1 MEVSKMAEMLHDRIK
16 NQLFLQYPDIPNYI
30 MDNLNHHLRPYQEE
44 AVQRFMYLEGKDDSN
59 LYNKLMFNMATG
71 SGKTLVLA
79 ASILYLFKEK
89 GYQNFL
95 FFVNS
100 TAIVNKTY
108 DNLTNT
114 SSNKYLFNPEGIVI
128 DGKQVNIQVV
138 DNYPTLPDENTI
150 YLKLTTINAL
160 HDKLN
165 YPRENEITY
174 EDLAQFPIVLLA
186 DEAHHLNVSTKKK
199 GKKNKV
205 QIEET
210 NWEVTVDRIMSQN
223 SKNKLLEFTAT
234 VQLEDDIFEK
244 YKDRILYRYDLK
256 EFMQQ
261 GYSKNVTL
269 LYTSEENKSKILH
282 ALLMSEYK
290 KYVAN
295 SHHIDL
301 KPVIMFQSTTIT
313 KSQEINQ
320 MMLDLIE
327 NLSYDELL
335 NTVNNGYHLY
345 KGQNSIWSK
354 VFAFYKKIDLSK
366 VINDLKWDFNEQ
378 TTLNVNDDK
387 EKEKN
392 AQLLNNLEDTDNP
405 IRAIFAVYKLNEGWD
420 VLNLFD
426 IVKLDEKKKVN
437 KNATN
442 AEAQLIGR
450 GARYYPFVYKNEK
463 SYQRR
468 FDTELTDLK
477 AIETLHYHT
486 INDSTYIK
494 NLHQSLTEA
503 KVQTNADNSEI
514 HEGKLKSSFRRSD
527 FFKNGKVYINKTIPT
542 TAEDYQNLE
551 DYNASREYQKS
562 LFQISESNLMK
573 DIKNIDD
580 KRKEVKLN
588 INKPL
593 LQKALRSNPFFRFSN
608 LKTYVPSITSMQ
620 TFIESRDFL
629 GDLEISATI
638 PTEIDENAITP
649 KLKLSILNDYLSMLE
664 SKIKNNYMKDKGT
677 TVFEGYKLS
686 EFVDDYIVEVSN
698 INRDV
703 TDVYDQKRPKNMSQH
718 NWYVYDK
725 AIVNGLESDLIDLI
739 NSMMES
745 LEQKYKEIYLI
756 RNERKIKFREING
769 VRGFMPDFLLYLKDN
784 ERTYQVFIEPK
795 GQHLLLNDKWKEEF
809 MLSLNERDD
818 IEILAENEDVRLVG
832 LCFYS
837 EDRKK
842 RNEFKKQFDDKIWG

>member
-1 MEVSKMAEMLHDRIK
+1 MVEMLHDRIE
-16 NQLFLQYPDIPNYI
+16 NQLFKQYPDIPNYI
-30 MDNLNHHLRPYQEE
+30 INNLNHRLRPYQEE
-44 AVQRFMYLEGKDDSN
+44 AVQRLMYLEEQDEGN

-114 SSNKYLFNPEGIVI
+114 SSSKYLYNPEGVVI
-128 DGKQVNIQVV
+128 NGKVINIQVV
-138 DNYPTLPDENTI
+138 DNYPVLPDENTI

-199 GKKNKV
+199 GKKTTQ

-210 NWEVTVDRIMSQN
+210 NWEVTVDRIMKQN
-223 SKNKLLEFTAT
+223 NKNKLLEFTAT

-261 GYSKNVTL
+261 GYSKSVTL
-269 LYTSEENKSKILH
+269 LYASEENENKILH

-290 KYVAN
+290 KYIADKN
-295 SHHIDL
+295 HITL
-301 KPVIMFQSTTIT
+301 KPVVMFQSTSI
-313 KSQEINQ
+313 KGSQEIHQ
-320 MMLDLIE
+320 MMLNRLEQLTYEQLGTIID
-327 NLSYDELL
+327 
-335 NTVNNGYHLY
+335 NGYKFY
-345 KGQNSIWSK
+345 SGQNSIWSK
-354 VFAFYKKIDLSK
+354 VFGFYKQANLLK
-366 VINDLKWDFNEQ
+366 VLDDLKWDFNEQ
-378 TTLNVNDDK
+378 TTLNVNNDK

-392 AQLLNNLEDTDNP
+392 AQLLNNLEDADNP

-426 IVKLDEKKKVN
+426 IVKVDEKKKVN

-450 GARYYPFVYKNEK
+450 GARYYPFIFEKEK
-463 SYQRR
+463 SYKRR
-468 FDTELTDLK
+468 FDNEFSDLK

-486 INDSTYIK
+486 INDSSYIK
-494 NLHQSLTEA
+494 NLHRSLTEA
-503 KVQTNADNSEI
+503 KVQTNTDISEI
-514 HEGKLKSSFRRSD
+514 HK
-527 FFKNGKVYINKTIPT
+527 GKVKNKFKKTDLFKFGKIYVNKTVPT
-542 TAEDYQNLE
+542 TADDYKNLE
-551 DYNASREYQKS
+551 NYSASREYQKE
-562 LFQISESNLMK
+562 LFKVSEANLTQG
-573 DIKNIDD
+573 IKSIAED
-580 KRKEVKLN
+580 RKEVRLN

-593 LQKALRSNPFFRFSN
+593 LQKALRSNPFFRYSN
-608 LKTYVPSITSMQ
+608 LKEYVPSITSMK
-620 TFIESRDFL
+620 TFIDSREFL
-629 GDLEISATI
+629 GDLNISVTI
-638 PTEIDENAITP
+638 PKEMNVSEITP
-649 KLKLSILNDYLSMLE
+649 KIKLSVLNDYLSKIE
-664 SKIKNNYMKDKGT
+664 TKIKNNYLKVKGT
-677 TVFEGYKLS
+677 PIFEGIKLS
-686 EFVDDYIVEVSN
+686 ELIDDYVVEVN
-698 INRDV
+698 NVNRDV
-703 TDVYDQKRPKNMSQH
+703 TDLDDQKRPKNMEQH
-718 NWYVYDK
+718 DWYIYDK
-725 AIVNGLESDLIDLI
+725 AIVNGLERDLIDLI
-739 NSMMES
+739 NNMMED
-745 LEQKYKEIYLI
+745 LQNKYDEVYLI

-784 ERTYQVFIEPK
+784 EYTYQVFVEPK
-795 GQHLLLNDKWKEEF
+795 GQHLLLNDKWKEQF

-818 IEILAENEDVRLVG
+818 IEVLAEDENIRLVG

-837 EDRKK
+837 DDSTKRK
-842 RNEFKKQFDDKIWG
+842 EFKEYFNKELG